1 MKREVVIIGA
11 GPAGLAAAIEA
22 TKNGCQVLLVDEN
35 RTAGGQFFKQL
46 HKFFGSQAHSAGIRG
61 FEIGKQ
67 LLKETEELGVE
78 VWLESS
84 VIGIFAGKRVAV
96 LRNGITETVEAQ
108 SILICTGGAENPLR
122 FPGWT
127 YPGVMGAGAAQT
139 MVNVNRVLPGKRILM
154 IGSGNV
160 GVIVAYQLLQAGAD
174 VVGIVEGMPRIGAY
188 GVHAAKLKRA
198 GVPFFIG
205 HTIAEARGS
214 DRVEEAVIARFENGQ
229 ILKGTERKIDVDT
242 ICVAVGLRPLSEL
255 AQMAGVKHGFIPE
268 LGGFMPIH
276 NTDMETS
283 VEGIY
288 VAGDTAG
295 VEEASTAMDEGRLA
309 AVSVS
314 CALGHLNRADAE
326 QKKEEI
332 RDRLASLRQG
342 PFGERRMNAKNRVI
356 EMGVTM

>member
-1 MKREVVIIGA
+1 MKKEVVVIGA

-22 TKNGCQVLLVDEN
+22 TKCGCKVLLIDEN
-35 RTAGGQFFKQL
+35 ITAGGQFFKQL

-61 FEIGKQ
+61 IDIGKQ

-78 VWLESS
+78 VWLNSA
-84 VIGIFAGKRVAV
+84 VIGIFSERRITV
-96 LRNGITETVEAQ
+96 LRNGITETICAERV
-108 SILICTGGAENPLR
+108 IICTGGAENPLR

-127 YPGVMGAGAAQT
+127 LPGVMGAGAAQT

-154 IGSGNV
+154 VGSGNV

-205 HTIAEARGS
+205 HTIAEARGKS
-214 DRVEEAVIARFENGQ
+214 QVEEAIIARFEDGK
-229 ILKGTERKIDVDT
+229 ILKGTEQIVEVDT
-242 ICVAVGLRPLSEL
+242 VCVAVGLRPLAEL
-255 AQMAGVKHGFIPE
+255 ANMAGIRQGFIPE
-268 LGGFMPIH
+268 LGGFMPLH
-276 NTDMETS
+276 TENMETN
-283 VEGIY
+283 VQGLY

-309 AVSVS
+309 AVSV
-314 CALGHLNRADAE
+314 ALSLNHLSELEATEKREAI
-326 QKKEEI
+326 KG
-332 RDRLASLRQG
+332 RLNSLRQG
-342 PFGERRMNAKNRVI
+342 PFGQRRMDAKKRVI
-356 EMGVTM
+356 EMEGII